1 LIALRTLARPSF
13 TECYL
18 TAVGQADRSLDAASA
33 IFEEVAT
40 ALCSTGAQPI
50 QEKIYG
56 PVQQR
61 GELLA
66 VRQSIYQSL
75 GLSSALP
82 CTFIDGKPGDH
93 RGPLAVQLWG
103 VIPAAGSDSSVASVA
118 LTGGRQGRLL
128 TAPGLRLL
136 LIPEVT
142 GVDPKGQLAPT
153 ASAQAAQMFSNADRA
168 LSDQGFAFGDV
179 ARTWLYLR
187 RLLDWYGELNAVR
200 TAFFDQRNITGRPPG
215 HPFPASTGIQGTSAG
230 EECVMDVLAIQVE
243 ESLGTVRPVNRSS
256 RQTEP
261 FCYGSAFSRAMAFA
275 AEDAQTILVSGT
287 ASIDS
292 AGRSLHRG
300 NPEAQI
306 LETLL
311 SIAALL
317 EPAGARLQDIGA
329 GTLFYK
335 DAESRRVYEQVTT
348 LLGVPKLPLVP
359 VLADVC
365 RDELLVE
372 IEAVALVS
380 PPTTTND
387 QAGEGTA
394 P

>member
-1 LIALRTLARPSF
+1 MELRTLARPSF

-18 TAVGQADRSLDAASA
+18 TVIGQPDLPSAGGAA
-33 IFEEVAT
+33 IFEELAA
-40 ALCSTGAQPI
+40 ALDSTGAQPI
-50 QEKIYG
+50 QEKVYG
-56 PVQQR
+56 PLGQR
-61 GELLA
+61 RELLA
-66 VRQSIYQSL
+66 ARQSAYQAR
-75 GLSSALP
+75 GLDSALP
-82 CTFIDGKPGDH
+82 CTFVDGKPGED

-103 VIPAAGSDSSVASVA
+103 VVPAAGSATSVKTVGLDS
-118 LTGGRQGRLL
+118 GRPGRLL
-128 TAPGLRLL
+128 AAPGLRLL
-136 LIPEVT
+136 LVPEVT
-142 GVDPKGQLAPT
+142 GVDRDGQLAPT
-153 ASAQAAQMFSNADRA
+153 AAAQASQMFSNADQA
-168 LSDQGFAFGDV
+168 LTDQAFSFGDV

-200 TAFFDQRNITGRPPG
+200 TAFFDQRNITGSPPG

-243 ESLGTVRPVNRSS
+243 EGAGTVRPVNRSS

-261 FCYGSAFSRAMAFA
+261 FAYGSAFSRGMALSS
-275 AEDAQTILVSGT
+275 EGAQTILVSGT

-292 AGRSLHRG
+292 AGHTLHRD
-300 NPEAQI
+300 NPEAQV

-317 EPAGARLQDIGA
+317 EPAGASLPDISA

-380 PPTTTND
+380 PQTTKRE
-387 QAGEGTA
+387 QASKGTV